1 MSVAYPTKLDLARD
15 LIEYVDDHSNDV
27 VGDREHV
34 DTGGRGEGDAWVRSV
49 RASSVTCE
57 CLVRSGADHLDV
69 LETRKLLDRFE
80 LGWKTLVGREQ
91 ELDAGGNLRRD
102 VSIGVVMDGFERS
115 AELVQ
120 AFWEDL
126 HGDGNDEV
134 REGHGVYEWCLWGWE
149 GVRRSGEWTESIMD
163 VGKSL
168 VAHPRMFHDMNDAR
182 SGPDMLFLD
191 RGVKRAASGAA
202 SG

>member
-1 MSVAYPTKLDLARD
+1 
-15 LIEYVDDHSNDV
+15 
-27 VGDREHV
+27 
-34 DTGGRGEGDAWVRSV
+34 
-49 RASSVTCE
+49 
-57 CLVRSGADHLDV
+57 
-69 LETRKLLDRFE
+69 
-80 LGWKTLVGREQ
+80 
-91 ELDAGGNLRRD
+91 
-102 VSIGVVMDGFERS
+102 VVMDCFERS

-191 RGVKRAASGAA
+191 RGAGQCFGAEPVGSGVKRAASGAA